1 MDCSITRVTPAMH
14 QARGAS
20 YFDKGLGLDDHG
32 MPTDAPAVADYKTG
46 WLNRH
51 FEVVVKANGRQL
63 QECPP

>member
-1 MDCSITRVTPAMH
+1 MDTSIRPVPPEMH

-46 WLNRH
+46 WLARH
-51 FEVVVKANGRQL
+51 HEVVVKANGRQPIG
-63 QECPP
+63 CPP